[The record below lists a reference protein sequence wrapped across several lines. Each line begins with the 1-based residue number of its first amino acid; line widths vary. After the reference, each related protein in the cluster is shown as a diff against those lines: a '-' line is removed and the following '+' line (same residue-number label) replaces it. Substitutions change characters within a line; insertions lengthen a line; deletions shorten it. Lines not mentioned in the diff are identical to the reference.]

1 MENASVKGKMMHAYR
16 SHTCAQ
22 LNKAQVGE
30 TVRLSGWVHR
40 VRDHGGV
47 LFIDLRDHYGI
58 TQVLADSDSPAF
70 AALEKVR
77 AEWVIRIDG
86 RVKARDAS
94 LINPKIPTGEIEVYA
109 LEVEVLGPVDGELP
123 LPVFG
128 DLEYPE
134 ETRLTYRFLDLRRQG
149 MHDNMILRSNVV
161 RWLRNAMW
169 DQGFNEFQTPI
180 ITASSPEGARD
191 FLVPSRLHPGKFYAL
206 PQAPQQFKQLI
217 QVAGFDR
224 YFQIAP
230 CFRDEDPRADRSPT
244 DFYQLDIEMSFVTQD
259 DVFAAVQPVL
269 QGLFEHFGKGRKVY
283 GDWPRIAYRDALKW
297 YGSDKPDLRNP
308 IKMQDVSEHFRGSGF
323 AIFAK
328 LLEQEGTEVR
338 AIPAPTGGS
347 RKFADRMNAFA
358 QKEGLPGMGYI
369 FWRKKELEPEVRA
382 QLSKDIEIAM
392 QQAFSVFDAPVSNAT
407 TAAIAQFGRT
417 RVGKSIIAST
427 VGEQAAKSG
436 KFSLLEGDKYSQV
449 AKALWLAM
457 NPIEAPVVVPQM
469 VEAAG
474 PIAKALGPERCE
486 ALRMQLDLVE
496 GDAVFFLAGKAEQF
510 ESVAG
515 RARNEI
521 GRELGLTEQD
531 SFRFAWIVDFPMYEK
546 TDDGK
551 IDFSHNPFSMPQ
563 GGLEALNGDPLQVYA
578 YQYDL
583 ACNGYEVI
591 SGGIRNH
598 KPEIMYKA
606 FELAGYPNSEVDK
619 RFGGMVK
626 AFKYGAP
633 PHGGCAAGIDRL
645 VMLLADTTNIRE
657 VIMFPMNQRAEDL
670 LMNAPS
676 EPTNEQLRELRLR
689 VVPKES

>member
-1 MENASVKGKMMHAYR
+1 MMHAYR

-22 LNKAQVGE
+22 LNATNTGQDI
-30 TVRLSGWVHR
+30 RLSGWVHR

-58 TQVLADSDSPAF
+58 TQIIADSDSPAF
-70 AALEKVR
+70 ADLEKVR

-86 RVKARDAS
+86 TVKARDAS
-94 LINPKIPTGEIEVYA
+94 LINSKLPTGEIEVYA
-109 LEVEVLGPVDGELP
+109 RDMEVLGAAEELP
-123 LPVFG
+123 MPVFG
-128 DLEYPE
+128 EVDYPE
-134 ETRLTYRFLDLRRQG
+134 ETRLTYRFLDLRRDKL
-149 MHDNMILRSNVV
+149 HANMMLRSNVV
-161 RWLRNAMW
+161 RSIRNRMW

-217 QVAGFDR
+217 MVSGFDR

-244 DFYQLDIEMSFVTQD
+244 DFYQLDIEMSFVKQE
-259 DVFAAVQPVL
+259 DVFAAVQPVV
-269 QGLFEHFGKGRKVY
+269 QGIFEEYGRGKKVDT
-283 GDWPRIAYRDALKW
+283 DWPLIAYNDALKW

-308 IKMQDVSEHFRGSGF
+308 IIMQDVSEHFAGSGF

-328 LLEQEGTEVR
+328 LLETEGNEVR

-347 RKFADRMNAFA
+347 RKFCDRMNAFA
-358 QKEGLPGMGYI
+358 QQQGLPGMGYI
-369 FWRKKELEPEVRA
+369 FWRKRVDPLAANITQSLQNASHAMRVAFGNQEDRIRAKRAMSDAVKEASERLQLTDEDAGAIVDRIDNLEA
-382 QLSKDIEIAM
+382 KGLSDEAN
-392 QQAFSVFDAPVSNAT
+392 FLRDAY
-407 TAAIAQFGRT
+407 FG
-417 RVGKSIIAST
+417 
-427 VGEQAAKSG
+427 E
-436 KFSLLEGDKYSQV
+436 F
-449 AKALWLAM
+449 
-457 NPIEAPVVVPQM
+457 
-469 VEAAG
+469 EAAG
-474 PIAKALGPERCE
+474 PLAKNIGPERTE
-486 ALRMQLDLVE
+486 AIRVQLNLTE
-496 GDAVFFLAGKAEQF
+496 GDAAFFLGGKPETFQA
-510 ESVAG
+510 VAG

-521 GRELGLTEQD
+521 GNELGLTEKD
-531 SFRFAWIVDFPMYEK
+531 TFRFAWIVDFPMFEK

-563 GGLEALNGDPLQVYA
+563 GGMEALQGDPLNVYA

-583 ACNGYEVI
+583 ACNGYELI

-606 FELAGYPNSEVDK
+606 FELAGYPNDEVNK

-633 PHGGCAAGIDRL
+633 PHGGCAAGIDRI
-645 VMLLADTTNIRE
+645 VMLLADEANIRE

-676 EPTNEQLRELRLR
+676 EPTNEQLRDLHLR
-689 VVPKES
+689 VIPKE